1 MCGTTSARCSCRGTR
16 KKTWLTSLSA
26 AVLANNGG
34 KDKRS
39 QKPTG
44 ERAPPL
50 IGPPPLYLE
59 RNQGNH
65 LRGRG
70 IVVESVVTEHSEELV
85 ELEDRRL
92 GTILLYTELLK
103 SLYPGE
109 GLGKVVREF
118 FKEFFSLAELARIDA
133 TLLERKNDAMV
144 RISPYLRGFFDKLKE
159 EGKE

>member
-1 MCGTTSARCSCRGTR
+1 M
-16 KKTWLTSLSA
+16 KKSEADKL
-26 AVLANNGG
+26 
-34 KDKRS
+34 DKRITAVEGQLAELRKAVS
-39 QKPTG
+39 VTTG
-44 ERAPPL
+44 RA
-50 IGPPPLYLE
+50 
-59 RNQGNH
+59 
-65 LRGRG
+65 
-70 IVVESVVTEHSEELV
+70 IVIESVVTEHSEELV

-118 FKEFFSLAELARIDA
+118 FKEFFSPAELARIDA